1 MSENKFKYGSWNPGY
16 PIRPS
21 SDEGI
26 PLGYQAPVIEQR
38 TWIEYLKENSGR
50 GWQLVQIVAG
60 PVGRMA
66 VFQNVWDKSYITWD
80 YKEVMVQENHPDFLM
95 ALLRR
100 ETRDRWEF
108 VGYVATNDG
117 KWMATFKRER

>member
-1 MSENKFKYGSWNPGY
+1 MSNNQFKYGSWSPGY

-26 PLGYQAPVIEQR
+26 PMGYQAPVIEKR

-50 GWQLVQIVAG
+50 GWELVQIVAG
-60 PVGRMA
+60 PVERMA
-66 VFQNVWDKSYITWD
+66 VFQKLWDKSYITWD
-80 YKEVMVQENHPDFLM
+80 YKEVTVSFNHPDDLM
-95 ALLRR
+95 VVLRR

-108 VGYVATNDG
+108 VGYVANNEG